1 MYGAEHYASV
11 GGIIDYNAVDDE
23 QYIINDA
30 DIAAYNDALA
40 GVQNALY
47 FTTKMALEEKY
58 EESMVKVSEAVDNF
72 IVASVQ
78 LSVVEEVAEKAE
90 VAQETNAVEDQIAVQ
105 EFVETNDVTLKQ
117 ETVVEYNQ
125 SLEDIAVNA
134 RDAGAFLA
142 ASKSESLTSIS
153 DQHAQDYGQSMA
165 EASISYSATNDILS
179 VQWATN
185 IGNISFHD
193 FLTGD
198 YVSAADVLG
207 SGRSNLWRPTSVSA
221 MSLEDT
227 ELKIGGVNL
236 KGVWIAIVLSIG
248 TTLAGGI
255 WAVAE
260 FYGRIESVEAAVAS
274 SGETAEKLTVLGTNL
289 ETIMENQ
296 KQLLDLR
303 DRIAEVET
311 TTTANDLLVKQFDEK
326 VKSIDS
332 RFSKINREIDDLWRG
347 LDAASNP
354 LK

>member
-1 MYGAEHYASV
+1 MMKKTAILVSAFLSVSAAQAETTIDNLVEASRTIAAKLEQGRYAVYGAEYYASV

-58 EESMVKVSEAVDNF
+58 EESMVKVSEAVDSF

-90 VAQETNAVEDQIAVQ
+90 VAQQTNAVEDQIAVQ
-105 EFVETNDVTLKQ
+105 EYVEQNDVSINND
-117 ETVVEYNQ
+117 TVMEYNQ

-134 RDAGAFLA
+134 REAGAFLA

-185 IGNISFHD
+185 IGSISFHD
-193 FLTGD
+193 FLLGD
-198 YVSAADVLG
+198 YKTAA
-207 SGRSNLWRPTSVSA
+207 
-221 MSLEDT
+221 E
-227 ELKIGGVNL
+227 
-236 KGVWIAIVLSIG
+236 
-248 TTLAGGI
+248 
-255 WAVAE
+255 
-260 FYGRIESVEAAVAS
+260 
-274 SGETAEKLTVLGTNL
+274 VLGTG
-289 ETIMENQ
+289 ETIYGDQ
-296 KQLLDLR
+296 HAYLQ
-303 DRIAEVET
+303 
-311 TTTANDLLVKQFDEK
+311 
-326 VKSIDS
+326 
-332 RFSKINREIDDLWRG
+332 
-347 LDAASNP
+347 
-354 LK
+354 

>member
-1 MYGAEHYASV
+1 MYGAEYYASV

-58 EESMVKVSEAVDNF
+58 EESMVKVSEAVDSF

-90 VAQETNAVEDQIAVQ
+90 VAQQTNAVEDQIAVQ
-105 EFVETNDVTLKQ
+105 EYVEQNDVSINND
-117 ETVVEYNQ
+117 TVMEYNQ

-134 RDAGAFLA
+134 REAGAFLA

-185 IGNISFHD
+185 IGSISFHD
-193 FLTGD
+193 FLLGD
-198 YVSAADVLG
+198 YKTAA
-207 SGRSNLWRPTSVSA
+207 
-221 MSLEDT
+221 E
-227 ELKIGGVNL
+227 
-236 KGVWIAIVLSIG
+236 
-248 TTLAGGI
+248 
-255 WAVAE
+255 
-260 FYGRIESVEAAVAS
+260 
-274 SGETAEKLTVLGTNL
+274 VLGTG
-289 ETIMENQ
+289 ETIYGDQ
-296 KQLLDLR
+296 QAYL
-303 DRIAEVET
+303 
-311 TTTANDLLVKQFDEK
+311 Q
-326 VKSIDS
+326 
-332 RFSKINREIDDLWRG
+332 
-347 LDAASNP
+347 
-354 LK
+354 

>member
-105 EFVETNDVTLKQ
+105 EYVEQNDVSINNDN
-117 ETVVEYNQ
+117 VMEYNQ

-134 RDAGAFLA
+134 REAGAFLA

-185 IGNISFHD
+185 IGSISFHD
-193 FLTGD
+193 FLLGD
-198 YVSAADVLG
+198 YKTAA
-207 SGRSNLWRPTSVSA
+207 
-221 MSLEDT
+221 E
-227 ELKIGGVNL
+227 
-236 KGVWIAIVLSIG
+236 
-248 TTLAGGI
+248 
-255 WAVAE
+255 
-260 FYGRIESVEAAVAS
+260 
-274 SGETAEKLTVLGTNL
+274 VLGTG
-289 ETIMENQ
+289 ETIYGDQ
-296 KQLLDLR
+296 QAYL
-303 DRIAEVET
+303 
-311 TTTANDLLVKQFDEK
+311 Q
-326 VKSIDS
+326 
-332 RFSKINREIDDLWRG
+332 
-347 LDAASNP
+347 
-354 LK
+354 

>member
-1 MYGAEHYASV
+1 MYGAEYYASV

-90 VAQETNAVEDQIAVQ
+90 VAQQTNAVEDQIAVQ
-105 EFVETNDVTLKQ
+105 EYVEQNDVSISND
-117 ETVVEYNQ
+117 TVMEYNQ

-185 IGNISFHD
+185 IGSISFHD
-193 FLTGD
+193 FLLGD
-198 YVSAADVLG
+198 YKTAA
-207 SGRSNLWRPTSVSA
+207 
-221 MSLEDT
+221 E
-227 ELKIGGVNL
+227 
-236 KGVWIAIVLSIG
+236 
-248 TTLAGGI
+248 
-255 WAVAE
+255 
-260 FYGRIESVEAAVAS
+260 
-274 SGETAEKLTVLGTNL
+274 VLGTG
-289 ETIMENQ
+289 ETIYGDQ
-296 KQLLDLR
+296 QAYL
-303 DRIAEVET
+303 
-311 TTTANDLLVKQFDEK
+311 Q
-326 VKSIDS
+326 
-332 RFSKINREIDDLWRG
+332 
-347 LDAASNP
+347 
-354 LK
+354 

>member
-105 EFVETNDVTLKQ
+105 EYVEQNDVSISND
-117 ETVVEYNQ
+117 TVMEYNQ

-185 IGNISFHD
+185 IGSISFHD
-193 FLTGD
+193 FLLGD
-198 YVSAADVLG
+198 YKTAA
-207 SGRSNLWRPTSVSA
+207 
-221 MSLEDT
+221 E
-227 ELKIGGVNL
+227 
-236 KGVWIAIVLSIG
+236 
-248 TTLAGGI
+248 
-255 WAVAE
+255 
-260 FYGRIESVEAAVAS
+260 
-274 SGETAEKLTVLGTNL
+274 VLGTG
-289 ETIMENQ
+289 ETIYGDQ
-296 KQLLDLR
+296 QAYL
-303 DRIAEVET
+303 
-311 TTTANDLLVKQFDEK
+311 Q
-326 VKSIDS
+326 
-332 RFSKINREIDDLWRG
+332 
-347 LDAASNP
+347 
-354 LK
+354 

>member
-1 MYGAEHYASV
+1 MAILVSAFLSVSVAQAETTIDNLVEASRTIATKLEQGRYAVYGAEHYASV

-30 DIAAYNDALA
+30 DLAAYNDALA

-47 FTTKMALEEKY
+47 FTTKMALEEKA
-58 EESMVKVSEAVDNF
+58 EQSMAAVSEAVDNF

-105 EFVETNDVTLKQ
+105 EYVEQNDVSISND
-117 ETVVEYNQ
+117 TVMEYNQ

-134 RDAGAFLA
+134 REAGAFLA

-179 VQWATN
+179 IEWATN

-193 FLTGD
+193 FLVGD

-207 SGRSNLWRPTSVSA
+207 RG
-221 MSLEDT
+221 E
-227 ELKIGGVNL
+227 
-236 KGVWIAIVLSIG
+236 AIYSDQQTHL
-248 TTLAGGI
+248 
-255 WAVAE
+255 
-260 FYGRIESVEAAVAS
+260 
-274 SGETAEKLTVLGTNL
+274 
-289 ETIMENQ
+289 MQ
-296 KQLLDLR
+296 
-303 DRIAEVET
+303 
-311 TTTANDLLVKQFDEK
+311 
-326 VKSIDS
+326 
-332 RFSKINREIDDLWRG
+332 
-347 LDAASNP
+347 
-354 LK
+354 